1 MVTGVGG
8 AVGHYAVQWA
18 NWGGATVIATVSS
31 EEKAAHA
38 RAGGADH
45 VIDYRRED
53 VTGRVREITGGAGVD
68 RIVEVDFG
76 ANFAVRSEEHTSEL
90 QSLMRISSAV
100 FCLKNNTIQP

>member
-1 MVTGVGG
+1 MSAHRNVFADGPVAGKTVMVTGGAG

-76 ANFAVRSEEHTSEL
+76 ANFEIGRAHV
-90 QSLMRISSAV
+90 
-100 FCLKNNTIQP
+100 